1 MKTGNS
7 GIELIKFFESLHD
20 GNLSKIGLQPKLCP
34 ANIVTIGY
42 GHALQDK
49 DGNWLKGEEGL
60 LQVPILYPEWETITK
75 EEAEEILKVDLVK
88 FEKSVNNKIKVT
100 LNQNQFDALVSH
112 TFNTGGSDTLFKLIN
127 NKSPELEIVKWFTEK
142 YITSNGKVLPG
153 LIKRRK
159 VEAQLF
165 TTNKLSL

>member
-7 GIELIKFFESLHD
+7 GIEIIKFFESLHD
-20 GNLSKIGLQPKLCP
+20 GDLSKIGLQPKLCP
-34 ANIVTIGY
+34 ANIATIGY

-49 DGNWLKGEEGL
+49 KGNWLKGKEGL
-60 LQVPILYPEWETITK
+60 VQVSILYPEWETMTK
-75 EEAEEILKVDLVK
+75 EEAEDLLKVDLIK
-88 FEKSVNNKIKVT
+88 FEKIVSNKIKIE
-100 LNQNQFDALVSH
+100 LNQGQFDALVSH

-127 NKSPELEIVKWFTEK
+127 EKSPESEIIKWFTEK

-159 VEAQLF
+159 VEAQLYL
-165 TTNKLSL
+165 TNKLSL